1 MLSMKNERSGI
12 VVKRKRE
19 KFKSVVLES
28 QSQNSPPKNGTGKFA
43 NHQQTGPKTKSK
55 VSFFF
60 KQVKNVTYL
69 RQETR

>member
-1 MLSMKNERSGI
+1 MKNERTGI
-12 VVKRKRE
+12 VVESKLE
-19 KFKSVVLES
+19 KFKSILQDS
-28 QSQNSPPKNGTGKFA
+28 QNQAQNSPPKNGNGKLA

-60 KQVKNVTYL
+60 KQVKNIIYP